1 MARLRGVRRV
11 APLPFLM
18 LILFAFLSSGSQAA
32 EPLKK
37 VRAAVRTGAH
47 YAPFYLGKEKGFFE
61 AEGIEIEPVVVRVP
75 VAIAAIINGDI
86 EFMVPLGS
94 ALRATRKGFPLKV
107 LLVVQSKAPWSLFV
121 RPEIRTLGD
130 LPGKLLG
137 VDEPESS
144 KTVATKMALQKKGF
158 DPGKVKFRFIAGDP
172 AQYAALKAD
181 QLDGAV
187 LTPPFSNMARKDG
200 YRELLWLGEV
210 VDLPLNGLVGT
221 EGMIRKNPELVR
233 RVVRATQR
241 SLKYVMDHPGETT
254 AWVIRAYRQER
265 SLAEGAVENVLRTF
279 NPLGML
285 PIENLFAET
294 VFLTPTAKL
303 PPLEQVADFSFVE
316 RTEAL
321 RSK

>member
-1 MARLRGVRRV
+1 MAWLRGVHRV
-11 APLPFLM
+11 VLLAFSM
-18 LILFAFLSSGSQAA
+18 LIIFAFLSSGSQAA

-47 YAPFYLGKEKGFFE
+47 YAPFYLGKEKGFFG

-94 ALRATRKGFPLKV
+94 ALRATRKGLPLKV
-107 LLVVQSKAPWSLFV
+107 LLVLQSKVPWSILV
-121 RPEIRTLGD
+121 RPEVRTLKD

-144 KTVATKMALQKKGF
+144 KTVATKMALQNKGV
-158 DPGKVKFRFIAGDP
+158 DLGKVKFRFIAGDP

-187 LTPPFSNMARKDG
+187 LTPPFSSMARKDG
-200 YRELLWLGEV
+200 YRELLWLGEL

-221 EGMIRKNPELVR
+221 EGMIRKNPDLVR
-233 RVVRATQR
+233 RVVRATQK
-241 SLKYVMDHPGETT
+241 SLRYVMDHPEETT
-254 AWVIRAYRQER
+254 AWVMRAYRQER
-265 SLAEGAVENVLRTF
+265 SLAEGAVESVLRTF
-279 NPLGML
+279 NPLGTL
-285 PIENLFAET
+285 PVENLFAET
-294 VFLTPTAKL
+294 IFLTPMAKL

-316 RTEAL
+316 KIEAP
-321 RSK
+321 K